1 MCADA
6 LSAKRVKEHLEYIVL
21 RILIG
26 RRLSVGRVEF
36 AATKDKSSNLGTGA
50 GDFFVKANREW
61 CKLEDTGSFLND
73 KDRETSLKKKN
84 IYIYNCTLY

>member
-50 GDFFVKANREW
+50 GGFSVKANREW
-61 CKLEDTGSFLND
+61 CKLEDSGSFLKNND
-73 KDRETSLKKKN
+73 KDRETSLKN
-84 IYIYNCTLY
+84 IYI